1 MMRILSAAVTI
12 GLLLGCSSGGE
23 AALQFDGV
31 TALSYIEAQMN
42 FGHRIPNT
50 EAHRRT
56 GDWILAHLRSRADS
70 VLVQEFDHVTGD
82 GDTLHLRN
90 FIGKFRPDVAERIL
104 FVAHWDTRPI
114 AEKETNLGRRK
125 LPTPGANDG
134 ASGVA
139 LLMGVA
145 DDLQREPPAYG
156 VDLLFVDGEDYGDF
170 GTDRG
175 VLLGSRYFAD
185 NLPEDYKPLY
195 AVVFDMVGGINLRLA
210 QEGYSRDG
218 APEVVDRVWRTA
230 RDAGFGNVFRSEA
243 GTWVTD
249 DHIPLQRAGIRA
261 IDVIDWPYEHHH
273 TTDDTLD
280 KVSARSLAV
289 VGSVALALVR

>member
-1 MMRILSAAVTI
+1 MMRTPSATITI
-12 GLLLGCSSGGE
+12 GLLFGCSSGGE
-23 AALQFDGV
+23 AALQFDGAM
-31 TALSYIEAQMN
+31 ALSYVEAQMN
-42 FGHRIPNT
+42 FGNRIPNT

-70 VLVQEFDHVTGD
+70 VVIQEFDHVTAD

-114 AEKETNLGRRK
+114 AENDTNLGRRR

-139 LLMGVA
+139 VLLGVA
-145 DDLQREPPAYG
+145 DDLQREPPAFG

-170 GTDRG
+170 GVGRD
-175 VLLGSRYFAD
+175 VLLGSRFFAD
-185 NLPEDYKPLY
+185 NLPEGYEPLF
-195 AVVFDMVGGINLRLA
+195 AVVFDMVGDINLRVS
-210 QEGYSRDG
+210 QEGYSRDA

-230 RDAGFGNVFRSEA
+230 RDAGFGNVFRSVL
-243 GTWVTD
+243 GTAITD
-249 DHIPLQRAGIRA
+249 DHIPLQQAGIRA
-261 IDVIDWPYEHHH
+261 IDVIGWPYDHHH

-280 KVSARSLAV
+280 KVSGRSLAI
-289 VGSVALALVR
+289 VGTVALALVR

>member
-1 MMRILSAAVTI
+1 MMRILSTTVTI
-12 GLLLGCSSGGE
+12 GLLLGCSSGGQ
-23 AALQFDGV
+23 AALQFDGAI
-31 TALSYIEAQMN
+31 ALSYVEAQMN
-42 FGHRIPNT
+42 FGNRIPNT
-50 EAHRRT
+50 EAHRLT

-90 FIGKFRPDVAERIL
+90 FIGKFRLDVAERIL
-104 FVAHWDTRPI
+104 LVAHWDTRPI
-114 AEKETNLGRRK
+114 AERETNLGRRK

-139 LLMGVA
+139 VLLGVA
-145 DDLQREPPAYG
+145 DELQREPPAFG

-170 GTDRG
+170 GIDKD

-185 NLPEDYKPLY
+185 NLPKDYKPLY

-230 RDAGFGNVFRSEA
+230 RDAGFGNIFRSEV

-261 IDVIDWPYEHHH
+261 IDVIGWPYDHHH
-273 TTDDTLD
+273 TTEDTLD
-280 KVSARSLAV
+280 KVSARSLAI

>member
-1 MMRILSAAVTI
+1 MMRTPSATITI
-12 GLLLGCSSGGE
+12 GLLFGCSSGGE
-23 AALQFDGV
+23 AALQFDGAM
-31 TALSYIEAQMN
+31 ALSYVEAQMN
-42 FGHRIPNT
+42 FGNRIPNT

-70 VLVQEFDHVTGD
+70 VVIQEFDHVTAD

-114 AEKETNLGRRK
+114 AENDTNLGRRR

-139 LLMGVA
+139 VLLGVA
-145 DDLQREPPAYG
+145 DDLQREPPAFG

-170 GTDRG
+170 GVGRD
-175 VLLGSRYFAD
+175 VLLGSRFFAD
-185 NLPEDYKPLY
+185 NLPEGYEPLF
-195 AVVFDMVGGINLRLA
+195 AVVFDMVGDINLRVS
-210 QEGYSRDG
+210 QEGYSRDA

-230 RDAGFGNVFRSEA
+230 RDAGFGNVFRSVL
-243 GTWVTD
+243 GTGITD
-249 DHIPLQRAGIRA
+249 DHIPLQQAGIRA
-261 IDVIDWPYEHHH
+261 IDVIGWPYDHHH

-280 KVSARSLAV
+280 KVSGRSLAI
-289 VGSVALALVR
+289 VGTVALALVR

>member
-90 FIGKFRPDVAERIL
+90 FIGKFRPDLAERIL
-104 FVAHWDTRPI
+104 FVAHWDTRPV
-114 AEKETNLGRRK
+114 AEKETNLGRRR

-145 DDLQREPPAYG
+145 DDLQREPPAFG

-170 GTDRG
+170 GADRD
-175 VLLGSRYFAD
+175 VLIGSRYFAD
-185 NLPEDYKPLY
+185 NLPEDYEPLY
-195 AVVFDMVGGINLRLA
+195 AVVFDMVGDINLRLA

-230 RDAGFGNVFRSEA
+230 RDAGFGNVFRSDV

-249 DHIPLQRAGIRA
+249 DHVPLQRAGIRA
-261 IDVIDWPYEHHH
+261 IDVIGWPYDQHH

-280 KVSARSLAV
+280 KVSARSLAI
-289 VGSVALALVR
+289 VGTVALALVR

>member
-1 MMRILSAAVTI
+1 MMKILSTTVTI

-23 AALQFDGV
+23 AALQFDGA
-31 TALSYIEAQMN
+31 TALSYVEAQMN
-42 FGHRIPNT
+42 FGNRIPNT
-50 EAHRRT
+50 EAHQRT

-70 VLVQEFDHVTGD
+70 VLVQGFDHVTGD

-104 FVAHWDTRPI
+104 LVAHWDTRPI
-114 AEKETNLGRRK
+114 AENETNLGRRR

-139 LLMGVA
+139 VLMGVA
-145 DDLQREPPAYG
+145 DDLQREPPAFG

-170 GTDRG
+170 GTDKD

-195 AVVFDMVGGINLRLA
+195 AVVFDMVGGIDLRLE

-230 RDAGFGNVFRSEA
+230 RDAGFGHIFRSEV

-261 IDVIDWPYEHHH
+261 IDVIGWPYEHHH

-280 KVSARSLAV
+280 KVSARSLAI

>member
-1 MMRILSAAVTI
+1 MMRTPSATITI
-12 GLLLGCSSGGE
+12 GLLFGCSSGGE
-23 AALQFDGV
+23 AALQFDGAM
-31 TALSYIEAQMN
+31 ALSYVEAQMN
-42 FGHRIPNT
+42 FGNRIPNT

-70 VLVQEFDHVTGD
+70 VVIQEFDHVTAD

-114 AEKETNLGRRK
+114 AENDTNLGRRR

-139 LLMGVA
+139 VLLGVA
-145 DDLQREPPAYG
+145 DDLQREPPAFG

-170 GTDRG
+170 GAGRD
-175 VLLGSRYFAD
+175 VLLGSRFFAD
-185 NLPEDYKPLY
+185 NLPEGYEPLF
-195 AVVFDMVGGINLRLA
+195 AVVFDMVGDINLRVS
-210 QEGYSRDG
+210 QEGYSRDA

-230 RDAGFGNVFRSEA
+230 RDAGFGNVFRSA
-243 GTWVTD
+243 VGTSITD

-261 IDVIDWPYEHHH
+261 IDVIGWPYDHHH

-280 KVSARSLAV
+280 KVSGRSLAI
-289 VGSVALALVR
+289 VGTVALALVR

>member
-1 MMRILSAAVTI
+1 MMRTFSATLTI
-12 GLLLGCSSGGE
+12 GLLVGCSSGGE
-23 AALQFDGV
+23 AALQFDGA
-31 TALSYIEAQMN
+31 TALSYVEAQMN
-42 FGHRIPNT
+42 FGNRIPNT
-50 EAHRRT
+50 EAHQRT

-70 VLVQEFDHVTGD
+70 VVIQEFDHVTAD
-82 GDTLHLRN
+82 GDTLQLRN
-90 FIGKFRPDVAERIL
+90 FIAKFRPDVAERIL
-104 FVAHWDTRPI
+104 FVAHWDTRPT
-114 AEKETNLGRRK
+114 AEKETNLGRRR

-139 LLMGVA
+139 VLLGVA
-145 DDLQREPPAYG
+145 DDLQREPPAFG

-170 GTDRG
+170 GTDRD

-185 NLPEDYKPLY
+185 NLPEDYEPLY
-195 AVVFDMVGGINLRLA
+195 AVVFDMVGDSNLRLM

-218 APEVVDRVWRTA
+218 APEVVDRVWRAA
-230 RDAGFGNVFRSEA
+230 RDAGFGNVFQSTV

-261 IDVIDWPYEHHH
+261 IDVIGWPYDHHH

-280 KVSARSLAV
+280 KVSARSLAI

>member
-1 MMRILSAAVTI
+1 MMRTPSATITI

-23 AALQFDGV
+23 AALQFDGAM
-31 TALSYIEAQMN
+31 ALSYVEAQMN
-42 FGHRIPNT
+42 FGNRIPNT
-50 EAHRRT
+50 EGHRRT

-70 VLVQEFDHVTGD
+70 VVIQEFDHVTAD

-104 FVAHWDTRPI
+104 FVAHWDTRPV
-114 AEKETNLGRRK
+114 AEKDTNLGRRR

-139 LLMGVA
+139 VLLGVA
-145 DDLQREPPAYG
+145 DDLQREPPAFG

-170 GTDRG
+170 GANRD
-175 VLLGSRYFAD
+175 VLLGSRFFAD
-185 NLPEDYKPLY
+185 NLPEEYEPLY
-195 AVVFDMVGGINLRLA
+195 AVVFDMVGDINLRLS
-210 QEGYSRDG
+210 QEGYSMDG

-230 RDAGFGNVFRSEA
+230 RDVGFGNVFRSTV
-243 GTWVTD
+243 GTWITD

-261 IDVIDWPYEHHH
+261 IDVIGWPYDHHH
-273 TTDDTLD
+273 TTDETLD
-280 KVSARSLAV
+280 KVSGRSLAI
-289 VGSVALALVR
+289 VGTVALALVR

>member
-104 FVAHWDTRPI
+104 FVAHWDTRPV
-114 AEKETNLGRRK
+114 AEKETNLGRRR

-145 DDLQREPPAYG
+145 DDLQREPPAFG

-170 GTDRG
+170 GADRD
-175 VLLGSRYFAD
+175 VLIGSRYFAD
-185 NLPEDYKPLY
+185 NLPEDYEPLY

-230 RDAGFGNVFRSEA
+230 RDAGFGNIFRSDV

-249 DHIPLQRAGIRA
+249 DHVPLQRAGIRA
-261 IDVIDWPYEHHH
+261 IDVIGWPYEHHH
-273 TTDDTLD
+273 TADDTLD
-280 KVSARSLAV
+280 KVSARSLAI
-289 VGSVALALVR
+289 VGTVALALVR